1 MRLHNTF
8 KELVTSQISWTK
20 WHVMDQF
27 EVDYQVAEAILE
39 KAVKDGLVMEEDY
52 YNRYVVIK

>member
-1 MRLHNTF
+1 MKLHNTF
-8 KELVTSQISWTK
+8 KELVTSQTSWTK

-27 EVDYQVAEAILE
+27 EFDYQVAEAILE